1 MLRHSVGMGK
11 DSKKRRDA
19 KKKLAK
25 RPNEELSTQSLDNC
39 CTPTGCTATDGTPL
53 FDLAAF
59 RAGS

>member
-1 MLRHSVGMGK
+1 MLRHNVGMGK

-19 KKKLAK
+19 KKK
-25 RPNEELSTQSLDNC
+25 SLDNC